1 MKSFMDWKCYHR
13 SYFAEFTLSEV
24 ISNLSFVPSPKPPKS
39 PLPAIIYQQRDI
51 DMLLV
56 HESHHHF
63 IASKRSLFFSSV
75 ASSNRIGR
83 RKVVWQFHLKP
94 FVAKTS
100 KTLQNAKN
108 LPSQVVISLDN
119 SKQIANIT
127 VFILLEDFKTKN
139 KATMKISDLL
149 HLKQVHS

>member
-63 IASKRSLFFSSV
+63 IASKRSLFFLSV
-75 ASSNRIGR
+75 PSSNRTGRR

-94 FVAKTS
+94 FFAEIS

-108 LPSQVVISLDN
+108 LPSQVVISLN
-119 SKQIANIT
+119 NKQQ
-127 VFILLEDFKTKN
+127 ILLFSFFWKTSRL
-139 KATMKISDLL
+139 KIR
-149 HLKQVHS
+149 QQ